1 MNKTYVTTSI
11 PYVNGAPH
19 VGFALELVQ
28 ADAITRYKRLLG
40 EEVRLQ
46 TGADENAYKN
56 VLSAREAGV
65 DTAAFVEGNSEVF
78 RRLSAALNVQID
90 DFLRTTEDR
99 HARGVQVLWQQLKSG
114 DLYQKEYSGLYC
126 TGCEDFYLERDLV
139 AGLCPDHG
147 TRPVAV
153 KEQN

>member
-1 MNKTYVTTSI
+1 
-11 PYVNGAPH
+11 
-19 VGFALELVQ
+19 
-28 ADAITRYKRLLG
+28 
-40 EEVRLQ
+40 
-46 TGADENAYKN
+46 
-56 VLSAREAGV
+56 
-65 DTAAFVEGNSEVF
+65 
-78 RRLSAALNVQID
+78 LNVQID

-147 TRPVAV
+147 PRPVAV